1 MSAQIL
7 SISTH
12 LLQNNTKHMNTLRIC
27 IAASTFALFCGT
39 ASAAVI
45 TNPTVTTGTNVIAPS
60 AGININASG
69 STSQAT
75 IEALTDISALQS
87 FAGFTNSDNV
97 MAFTAAERV
106 HADVQFVTDVST
118 GEIVNNSWST
128 SYSSAVRL
136 NFAEL
141 DGIPE
146 SYFMDINLGEWDSV
160 ASTFNVG
167 AYTVGAAAFTLT
179 GPDNR
184 TEGFSSIEA
193 EFFSASNAVLS
204 TQTITNAALVGNVG
218 TDRMYFGY
226 QATGG
231 DTIARIKITF
241 TTNNTI
247 STTAPILGLD
257 DFATT
262 TAIPES
268 GFAGLGLGLLALSLL
283 SLRRR
288 SRK

>member
-1 MSAQIL
+1 
-7 SISTH
+7 
-12 LLQNNTKHMNTLRIC
+12 MNTLRIC

-45 TNPTVTTGTNVIAPS
+45 TNPTVTTGTNVIAPTG
-60 AGININASG
+60 AVNINASG

-106 HADVQFVTDVST
+106 HADVQFVTDVPLT
-118 GEIVNNSWST
+118 GEIANAGWAT
-128 SYSSAVRL
+128 SGTSAVRL
-136 NFAEL
+136 NFAAL
-141 DGIPE
+141 DGTPE
-146 SYFMDINLGEWDSV
+146 SYFMDINLGEWDFDT
-160 ASTFNVG
+160 STFNVG

-179 GPDNR
+179 GPGTR
-184 TEGFSSIEA
+184 TAGFSSIEA

-204 TQTITNAALVGNVG
+204 TQTITSTAFVNA

-226 QATGG
+226 QATEGN
-231 DTIARIKITF
+231 TIARIKITF
-241 TTNNTI
+241 NTN
-247 STTAPILGLD
+247 STTGDTPILGLD

-268 GFAGLGLGLLALSLL
+268 GFAGLGLGLLSLSLL

-288 SRK
+288 SRN